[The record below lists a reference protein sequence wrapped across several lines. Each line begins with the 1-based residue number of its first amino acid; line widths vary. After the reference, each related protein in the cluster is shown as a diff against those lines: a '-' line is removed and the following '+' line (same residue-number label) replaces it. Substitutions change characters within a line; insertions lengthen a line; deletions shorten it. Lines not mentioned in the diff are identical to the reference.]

1 LPSRSRQRNCH
12 GWSTCHLPSDFTAQ
26 RNALAQKMVATLDK
40 AAFHGGAIDAG
51 GVDAEVQQASAL
63 VAAVQAAATAK

>member
-1 LPSRSRQRNCH
+1 
-12 GWSTCHLPSDFTAQ
+12 
-26 RNALAQKMVATLDK
+26 MVATLDK